1 MVILATMAL
10 VWGVVALGAA
20 FLSHLRDYSGDVY
33 DKVEKSRKPPK
44 SPQQKAPKDQPP
56 QS

>member
-10 VWGVVALGAA
+10 VWGVVAIGAA